1 MAAGEA
7 EGVVVEGVGGEG
19 GDWDEDDAF
28 YGKNVLGSDC
38 ERDVLMN
45 KIDA

>member
-7 EGVVVEGVGGEG
+7 EDVVEEGVGGEG

-28 YGKNVLGSDC
+28 YGKNVLRSDC
-38 ERDVLMN
+38 ERDMCL
-45 KIDA
+45 